1 MRCNA
6 ERLAPPVS
14 VQTQASGRT
23 VLQGGVPLGT
33 KIWASKVDI
42 ESKRTAHI
50 REDSPAKRLQ
60 RSQASARK
68 HRPQRNDSMAPAT
81 STKLSF
87 AVALLVALL
96 SPASAFTATPALAHL
111 GARPATCAGCQPR
124 APAPP
129 RPRAPAPLRGP
140 AGPSGLCLCIAWHS
154 STGSFPACSAT
165 GLPPRHRRNS
175 RGAHLG
181 RQRAGCCALCAVFRS
196 STVRFKRRHGALAL
210 S

>member
-1 MRCNA
+1 M
-6 ERLAPPVS
+6 
-14 VQTQASGRT
+14 
-23 VLQGGVPLGT
+23 GT

-124 APAPP
+124 APAPL
-129 RPRAPAPLRGP
+129 RPRAPAPLRAVLTRAARPWSYCQLDARVLTG
-140 AGPSGLCLCIAWHS
+140 HVS
-154 STGSFPACSAT
+154 SLTPY
-165 GLPPRHRRNS
+165 
-175 RGAHLG
+175 
-181 RQRAGCCALCAVFRS
+181 
-196 STVRFKRRHGALAL
+196 
-210 S
+210 